1 MKYRI
6 LLESAV
12 FGIVAGILYFAWTVV
27 QGYWMTIDYVPDVIN
42 TYENVEYL
50 QSQVSFGRTETP
62 NGWFYTA
69 VFLLPA
75 AIYGLNRWAF
85 TKLRLKE
92 R

>member
-12 FGIVAGILYFAWTVV
+12 FGIVAGILYFAWTVI
-27 QGYWMTIDYVPDVIN
+27 QGYWMTVNHVPDVISS
-42 TYENVEYL
+42 YENVEYL
-50 QSQVSFGRTETP
+50 QTQVSFGMIGAP
-62 NGWFYTA
+62 NGWFYAA
-69 VFLLPA
+69 VFLLPG

-85 TKLRLKE
+85 TKIRLKE

>member
-12 FGIVAGILYFAWTVV
+12 FGIVAGILYFAWPVI
-27 QGYWMTIDYVPDVIN
+27 QGYWMTVNYVPDVIS
-42 TYENVEYL
+42 THGNVEYL
-50 QSQVSFGRTETP
+50 ESQVSFGKIGAP
-62 NGWFYTA
+62 NGWYNVA

-85 TKLRLKE
+85 T
-92 R
+92 